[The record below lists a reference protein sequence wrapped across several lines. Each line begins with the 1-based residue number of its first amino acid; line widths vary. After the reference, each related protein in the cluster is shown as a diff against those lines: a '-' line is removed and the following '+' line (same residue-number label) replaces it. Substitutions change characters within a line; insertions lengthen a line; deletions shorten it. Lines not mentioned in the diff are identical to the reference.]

1 MTLNFEI
8 THLRSAPFLL
18 ASMRGL
24 IVTFL
29 CACTLSTPAT
39 IHAARAQGAGPN
51 AFEFVAL
58 GDMPYRPEDYDKVDR
73 LIDAINVVKP
83 AFTLH
88 VGDIISGRTLCSD
101 ENLERSARQL
111 AQLDAPL
118 IYTPGD
124 NEWTDCHRPL
134 GGRFDPLDRL
144 AKIRQL
150 MFPQPGQSLG
160 KQTMGVD
167 AQSLAMP
174 DFKGYPENV
183 RFSKNGVHFATLHVV
198 GSNNNFDPDRAGA
211 VEEFRLRN
219 AANMAWLDQTFQRAA
234 EANAKA
240 LVIGW
245 QANVHPARPNARSE
259 AGFSDM
265 IRGIAQGAAT
275 FKRPV
280 LIVYGD
286 YHFFDVR
293 AFEGLAGHPVPGV
306 MKLMVYGDVH
316 VHAVRVSVDPDSAGV
331 FGFTP
336 LIVRE
341 NGLP

>member
-1 MTLNFEI
+1 MGRFIMLIAKHTRLW
-8 THLRSAPFLL
+8 A
-18 ASMRGL
+18 ASL
-24 IVTFL
+24 VFAFTFG
-29 CACTLSTPAT
+29 
-39 IHAARAQGAGPN
+39 AAGAQVPGAQVPGAQILGPN

-58 GDMPYRPEDYDKVDR
+58 GDMPYRPEDYEKVDR
-73 LIDAINVVKP
+73 LIDKINTVKP

-88 VGDIISGRTLCSD
+88 VGDIISGRTLCTD

-111 AQLDAPL
+111 ARLDSPL

-144 AKIRQL
+144 AKVRQL
-150 MFPQPGQSLG
+150 MFPQPGKSLG
-160 KQTMGVD
+160 KQPINVE
-167 AQSLAMP
+167 AQSLAMREFP
-174 DFKGYPENV
+174 GFPENS
-183 RFSKNGVHFATLHVV
+183 RFEKNGVHIATVHVV

-211 VEEFRLRN
+211 VEEFTLRN
-219 AANMAWLDQTFQRAA
+219 AANIAWLDQTFQRAI

-245 QANVHPARPNARSE
+245 QANVHPAKPNARSE

-265 IRGIAQGAAT
+265 IRTVAQGAAA

-280 LIVYGD
+280 LVIYGD

-293 AFEGLAGHPVPGV
+293 PFEGVEGRRLPGV
-306 MKLMVYGDVH
+306 TKLMVYGDVH
-316 VHAVRVSVDPDSAGV
+316 IHAVRVSVDPDSAGV

-336 LIVRE
+336 LIVPE
-341 NGLP
+341 HGLP